1 MSIGVIALVVM
12 GFFILV
18 MFSGIPVGFG
28 IGAASLLGF
37 VLLGGD
43 PSIIPQKLYSG
54 ADVYTYL
61 CILLFILA
69 ADIMSI
75 GGITYS
81 LVRFC
86 DALVGHVRG
95 GLAHVNTL
103 ASMLFAG
110 LSGSATADA
119 CGLGPIE
126 IELMTKGGYPR
137 DMSTCLT
144 AATAIIGPII
154 PPSNIMIIFATCAG
168 TVSIGRMFAGG
179 ILPGVL
185 LGVTYMIY
193 CWYISKKNNYPKRE
207 RRSTLKELFNAA
219 KETLPALIMVAMI
232 FCFITFGVATATET
246 AAIAV
251 AYAIIVA
258 VAKKSLSFKSFYRSC
273 IRSAK
278 STATVM
284 FIIAISNAMG
294 WVITTMGISQV
305 IQDFFMTYVSS
316 KYMFLICVNIFL
328 LILGMF
334 LDASPALLMT
344 VPILYP
350 IAMAYGIDPVHFGVV
365 VCLNLMIGNITPP
378 VGMMLF
384 VCSNVGK
391 VELSVLYKKIWPF
404 CIAAFVALFLTT
416 MFDPL
421 TEFLPNLL
429 YGS

>member
-1 MSIGVIALVVM
+1 MTVGLIAFTVFAV
-12 GFFILV
+12 FILLLLT
-18 MFSGIPVGFG
+18 GIPVGFG

-43 PSIIPQKLYSG
+43 PSIIPQKLYAG

-75 GGITYS
+75 GGITFS

-86 DALVGHVRG
+86 ETLVGHVRG

-103 ASMLFAG
+103 ASMMFAG

-126 IELMTKGGYPR
+126 IELMNKGGYPR
-137 DMSTCLT
+137 DFSTCVT

-154 PPSNIMIIFATCAG
+154 PPSNIMIIYATCAG

-179 ILPGVL
+179 IVPGIL
-185 LGVTYMIY
+185 LGGCYMVY
-193 CWYISKKNNYPKRE
+193 CAYISKKMNYPKRDK
-207 RRSTLKELFNAA
+207 RASLKEILSAT
-219 KETLPALIMVAMI
+219 KETFPAIVMVAMI
-232 FCFITFGVATATET
+232 FCFITFGIATATET

-251 AYAIIVA
+251 LYAVVVA
-258 VAKKSLSFKSFYRSC
+258 VAKKNLSMNAFYRSC
-273 IRSAK
+273 IRAAK
-278 STATVM
+278 STASVM

-294 WVITTMGISQV
+294 WVITTMGIAKVMQE
-305 IQDFFMTYVSS
+305 FFLTYVTS
-316 KYMFLICVNIFL
+316 KYLFLIFVNVFL
-328 LILGMF
+328 LVLGMV

-391 VELSVLYKKIWPF
+391 VELSVIYKKIWPF

-416 MFDPL
+416 MIEPL
-421 TEFLPNLL
+421 TQFLPNLL
-429 YGS
+429 YN

>member
-1 MSIGVIALVVM
+1 MTVGTIAIIILV
-12 GFFILV
+12 FFILL
-18 MFSGIPVGFG
+18 MLTGIPVGFG
-28 IGAASLLGF
+28 IGGAALLGF
-37 VLLGGD
+37 ALLGGD
-43 PSIIPQKLYSG
+43 VSVIPQKLYSG

-86 DALVGHVRG
+86 DTLVGHITG

-137 DMSTCLT
+137 EFSTCVT

-179 ILPGVL
+179 IIPGVL
-185 LGVTYMIY
+185 LGACYMAY
-193 CWYISKKNNYPKRE
+193 CWYVSKKNNYPKRD
-207 RRSTLKELFNAA
+207 RRSTFREILKAT
-219 KETLPALIMVAMI
+219 KETFPALLMVIMI
-232 FCFITFGVATATET
+232 FCFITFGIATATET

-251 AYAIIVA
+251 LYAVIVA
-258 VAKKSLSFKSFYRSC
+258 LAKKSLSLKAFYRSC

-278 STATVM
+278 STASVL

-294 WVITTMGISQV
+294 WVITTMGISKV
-305 IQDFFMTYVSS
+305 MQDFFLTYIHS
-316 KYMFLICVNIFL
+316 KYLFLIFVNIFL
-328 LILGMF
+328 IILGML
-334 LDASPALLMT
+334 LDASPALLIT
-344 VPILYP
+344 VPILFP

-384 VCSNVGK
+384 VTSNVGK
-391 VELSVLYKKIWPF
+391 VDLSVVYKKIWPF
-404 CIAAFVALFLTT
+404 CVTAFVALLLTT
-416 MFDPL
+416 MIDPL
-421 TEFLPNLL
+421 TEFLPRLL
-429 YGS
+429 YG

>member
-1 MSIGVIALVVM
+1 MTVGTIALIVFVV
-12 GFFILV
+12 FIFL
-18 MFSGIPVGFG
+18 MLTGIPVGFG
-28 IGAASLLGF
+28 IGGASLLGF
-37 VLLGGD
+37 LLLGGD
-43 PSIIPQKLYSG
+43 PSIIPQKLYAG

-86 DALVGHVRG
+86 DTLVGHVRG

-126 IELMTKGGYPR
+126 IEMMTKGGYPR
-137 DMSTCLT
+137 DFSTCLT

-154 PPSNIMIIFATCAG
+154 PPSNIMIIYATCAG

-179 ILPGVL
+179 IVPGVL
-185 LGVTYMIY
+185 LGVCYMIY
-193 CWYISKKNNYPKRE
+193 CYYISKKNNYPKRE
-207 RRSTLKELFNAA
+207 KRATFIEIMRAV
-219 KETLPALIMVAMI
+219 KETLPAIAMVAMI
-232 FCFITFGVATATET
+232 FCFITFGIATATET

-251 AYAIIVA
+251 LYAVIVA
-258 VAKKSLSFKSFYRSC
+258 VAKRNLSWKSFYRSC
-273 IRSAK
+273 IRAAK
-278 STATVM
+278 STASVM

-294 WVITTMGISQV
+294 WVITTMGISKV
-305 IQDFFMTYVSS
+305 MQDFFLTYIDS
-316 KYMFLICVNIFL
+316 KYVFLIFVNVFL
-328 LILGMF
+328 LMLGMV

-391 VELSVLYKKIWPF
+391 VDLSILYKKIWPF
-404 CIAAFVALFLTT
+404 CITAFVALFLVT
-416 MFDPL
+416 MFEPF
-421 TEFLPNLL
+421 TQFLPNLL
-429 YGS
+429 YG

>member
-1 MSIGVIALVVM
+1 MSAGLIALIVL
-12 GFFILV
+12 GSFILL
-18 MFSGIPVGFG
+18 MLTGIPVGFG
-28 IGAASLLGF
+28 IGAGALLGF
-37 VLLGGD
+37 ALLGGD
-43 PSIIPQKLYSG
+43 PSIVPQKLYAG

-86 DALVGHVRG
+86 DTLVGHVRG

-137 DMSTCLT
+137 DFSTCVT

-179 ILPGVL
+179 IIPGVL
-185 LGVTYMIY
+185 LGVCYMVY
-193 CWYISKKNNYPKRE
+193 CWYVSKKRNYPKRE
-207 RRSTLKELFNAA
+207 KRATAKEILKAT
-219 KETLPALIMVAMI
+219 KETLPALAMVVMI

-251 AYAIIVA
+251 LYAIIVA
-258 VAKKSLSFKSFYRSC
+258 VAKKNLSFKSLYRSC

-278 STATVM
+278 STASVM

-294 WVITTMGISQV
+294 WVITTMGISKV
-305 IQDFFMTYVSS
+305 MQDFFLTYVSS
-316 KYMFLICVNIFL
+316 KYVFLIFVNIFL
-328 LILGMF
+328 LILGMV

-350 IAMAYGIDPVHFGVV
+350 IAVAYGIDPVHFGVV

-391 VELSVLYKKIWPF
+391 VELSALYKKILPF
-404 CIAAFVALFLTT
+404 CVAAMVALFLTT
-416 MFDPL
+416 MIDPL
-421 TEFLPNLL
+421 TEFLPALL
-429 YGS
+429 YG

>member
-1 MSIGVIALVVM
+1 MSAGLIGLIVL
-12 GFFILV
+12 GSFILL
-18 MFSGIPVGFG
+18 MLTGIPVGFG
-28 IGAASLLGF
+28 IGAGALLGF
-37 VLLGGD
+37 ALLGGD
-43 PSIIPQKLYSG
+43 PSIVPQKLYAG

-86 DALVGHVRG
+86 DTLVGHVRG

-137 DMSTCLT
+137 DFSTCVT

-179 ILPGVL
+179 IIPGVL
-185 LGVTYMIY
+185 LGVCYMVY
-193 CWYISKKNNYPKRE
+193 CWYVSKKRNYPKRE
-207 RRSTLKELFNAA
+207 KRATAKEILKAT
-219 KETLPALIMVAMI
+219 KETLPALAMVVMI

-251 AYAIIVA
+251 LYAIIVA
-258 VAKKSLSFKSFYRSC
+258 VAKKNLSFKSLYRSC

-278 STATVM
+278 STASVM

-294 WVITTMGISQV
+294 WVITTMGISKV
-305 IQDFFMTYVSS
+305 MQDFFLTYVSS
-316 KYMFLICVNIFL
+316 KYVFLIFVNIFL
-328 LILGMF
+328 LILGMV

-350 IAMAYGIDPVHFGVV
+350 IAVAYGIDPVHFGVV

-391 VELSVLYKKIWPF
+391 VELSVLYKKILPF
-404 CIAAFVALFLTT
+404 CVAAMVALFLTT
-416 MFDPL
+416 MIDPL
-421 TEFLPNLL
+421 TEFLPALL
-429 YGS
+429 YG

>member
-1 MSIGVIALVVM
+1 MSAGLIALIVL
-12 GFFILV
+12 GSFILL
-18 MFSGIPVGFG
+18 MLTGIPVGFG
-28 IGAASLLGF
+28 IGAGALLGF
-37 VLLGGD
+37 ALLGGD
-43 PSIIPQKLYSG
+43 PSIVPQKLYAG

-86 DALVGHVRG
+86 DTLVGHVRG

-137 DMSTCLT
+137 DFSTCVT

-179 ILPGVL
+179 IIPGVL
-185 LGVTYMIY
+185 LGVCYMVY
-193 CWYISKKNNYPKRE
+193 CWYVSKKRNYPKRE
-207 RRSTLKELFNAA
+207 KRATAKEILKAT
-219 KETLPALIMVAMI
+219 KETLPALAMVVMI

-251 AYAIIVA
+251 LYAIIVA
-258 VAKKSLSFKSFYRSC
+258 VAKKNLSIKSLYRSC

-278 STATVM
+278 STASVM

-294 WVITTMGISQV
+294 WVITTMGISKV
-305 IQDFFMTYVSS
+305 MQDFFLTYVSS
-316 KYMFLICVNIFL
+316 KYVFLIFVNSWHGSGRFSCAAYDCAYTL
-328 LILGMF
+328 PDSCGLRHRSSTLRRSSLPQPNDRQYHSAGRH
-334 LDASPALLMT
+334 DA
-344 VPILYP
+344 
-350 IAMAYGIDPVHFGVV
+350 
-365 VCLNLMIGNITPP
+365 VCLLQRGQGRAVGAVQKNIAVLRCGNGCA
-378 VGMMLF
+378 V
-384 VCSNVGK
+384 
-391 VELSVLYKKIWPF
+391 
-404 CIAAFVALFLTT
+404 
-416 MFDPL
+416 
-421 TEFLPNLL
+421 PN
-429 YGS
+429 YYD

>member
-1 MSIGVIALVVM
+1 MSTGLAALIVFVS
-12 GFFILV
+12 FILL
-18 MFSGIPVGFG
+18 MLTGIPVGFG
-28 IGAASLLGF
+28 IGGATFLGF
-37 VLLGGD
+37 LLLGGD

-86 DALVGHVRG
+86 DTMVGHVRG

-126 IELMTKGGYPR
+126 IELMVKGGYPR
-137 DMSTCLT
+137 DFSTCVT

-179 ILPGVL
+179 IIPGIL
-185 LGVTYMIY
+185 LGLCYMIY
-193 CWYISKKNNYPKRE
+193 CYFISRKRNYPKRDKRASARE
-207 RRSTLKELFNAA
+207 MLSATI
-219 KETLPALIMVAMI
+219 ETLPAIAMVVMI
-232 FCFITFGVATATET
+232 FCFITFGIATATET
-246 AAIAV
+246 SAV
-251 AYAIIVA
+251 AVLYAIIVA
-258 VAKKSLSFKSFYRSC
+258 VAKKNLSIKSFYRSC
-273 IRSAK
+273 IRAAK
-278 STATVM
+278 STASVM

-294 WVITTMGISQV
+294 WVITTMGISKVMQE
-305 IQDFFMTYVSS
+305 FFLTYVSS
-316 KYMFLICVNIFL
+316 KYVFLIFVNVFL
-328 LILGMF
+328 LVLGML

-350 IAMAYGIDPVHFGVV
+350 IACAYGIDSVHFGIV

-391 VELSVLYKKIWPF
+391 VELSTVYKKIWPF
-404 CIAAFVALFLTT
+404 CITAFIALFLVT
-416 MFDPL
+416 MIDPL
-421 TEFLPNLL
+421 TEFLPRVL
-429 YGS
+429 YG

>member
-1 MSIGVIALVVM
+1 MSVGMIVLIILV
-12 GFFILV
+12 FFILV
-18 MFSGIPVGFG
+18 MLTGIPVGFG
-28 IGAASLLGF
+28 IGSTALLGF

-54 ADVYTYL
+54 TDVYIYL

-86 DALVGHVRG
+86 DVLVGHVRG

-126 IELMTKGGYPR
+126 IEMMTRGGYPK
-137 DMSTCLT
+137 DFSTCLT

-179 ILPGVL
+179 ILPGTL
-185 LGVTYMIY
+185 LGLSYMAY
-193 CWYISKKNNYPKRE
+193 CWYVSKKNNYPKRE
-207 RRSTLKELFNAA
+207 KRATFNEILVAT
-219 KETLPALIMVAMI
+219 KETLPAIAMVIMI
-232 FCFITFGVATATET
+232 FCFITFGIATATET

-251 AYAIIVA
+251 LYAIIVA
-258 VAKKSLSFKSFYRSC
+258 VAKKNLTFQAFYRSC
-273 IRSAK
+273 IRAAK
-278 STATVM
+278 STASVM

-294 WVITTMGISQV
+294 WVITTTGISKV
-305 IQDFFMTYVSS
+305 MQDFFMTYVNS
-316 KYMFLICVNIFL
+316 KYVFLLFVNIFL
-328 LILGMF
+328 LVLGML

-344 VPILYP
+344 VPILFP
-350 IAMAYGIDPVHFGVV
+350 IAMAYGIDPVHFGIV

-384 VCSNVGK
+384 VCANVGK
-391 VELSVLYKKIWPF
+391 VELSTLYKKIWPF
-404 CIAAFVALFLTT
+404 VIAAVAALLLTT
-416 MFDPL
+416 FVDPL
-421 TEFLPNLL
+421 TEFLPALL
-429 YGS
+429 YG

>member
-1 MSIGVIALVVM
+1 MSAGLIALIVL
-12 GFFILV
+12 GSFIIL
-18 MFSGIPVGFG
+18 MLTGIPVGFG
-28 IGAASLLGF
+28 IGAGALLGF
-37 VLLGGD
+37 ALLGGD
-43 PSIIPQKLYSG
+43 PSIVPQKLYAG

-86 DALVGHVRG
+86 DTLVGHVRG

-137 DMSTCLT
+137 DFSTCVT

-179 ILPGVL
+179 IIPGVL
-185 LGVTYMIY
+185 LGVCYMVY
-193 CWYISKKNNYPKRE
+193 CWYVSKKSNYPKRE
-207 RRSTLKELFNAA
+207 KRATAKEILKAT
-219 KETLPALIMVAMI
+219 KETLPALAMVVMI

-251 AYAIIVA
+251 LYAIIVA
-258 VAKKSLSFKSFYRSC
+258 VAKKNLSFKSLYRSC
-273 IRSAK
+273 IRSAN
-278 STATVM
+278 STASVM

-294 WVITTMGISQV
+294 WVITTMGISKV
-305 IQDFFMTYVSS
+305 MQDFFLTYVSS
-316 KYMFLICVNIFL
+316 KYVFLIFVNIFL
-328 LILGMF
+328 LILGMV

-350 IAMAYGIDPVHFGVV
+350 IAVAYGIDPVHFGVV

-391 VELSVLYKKIWPF
+391 VELSVLYKKILPF
-404 CIAAFVALFLTT
+404 CVAAMVALFLTT
-416 MFDPL
+416 MIDPL
-421 TEFLPNLL
+421 TEFLPALL
-429 YGS
+429 YG